1 MTPIQLMVLE
11 QAKQTEKQI
20 MRNEELYEY
29 VLHFNPYNELW
40 SAIPRDVY
48 QQYFNNNEVD
58 GVLKSKELTTL
69 LSLIAKGATFVNSIT

>member
-1 MTPIQLMVLE
+1 
-11 QAKQTEKQI
+11 

-29 VLHFNPYNELW
+29 VFHFNPYNELW
-40 SAIPRDVY
+40 NAIPREIY

-69 LSLIAKGATFVNSIT
+69 LSLIAKGATFVNSIK

>member
-11 QAKQTEKQI
+11 QAKQTEKQT
-20 MRNEELYEY
+20 MRDEELYEY
-29 VLHFNPYNELW
+29 VFHFNPYNELW

-69 LSLIAKGATFVNSIT
+69 FSLIGKGATFVNSIT

>member
-29 VLHFNPYNELW
+29 VFHFNPYNELW

-69 LSLIAKGATFVNSIT
+69 MSLIEKGATFVNSIT

>member
-29 VLHFNPYNELW
+29 VFHFNPYNELW
-40 SAIPRDVY
+40 SAIPRDIY
-48 QQYFNNNEVD
+48 QQYFNNNEMD

-69 LSLIAKGATFVNSIT
+69 FSLIGKGTTFVNSIK